1 MNWSTV
7 YNIIWSGVPRKALYA
22 ITVAAG
28 IPGVLILLGLL
39 CFICGRVKKC
49 ARRSTLG
56 GLPEMNSTVN
66 PETRV
71 IIAGLDG
78 PTIESYPR
86 IILGESR
93 RLPKPDDNT
102 CSICLCE
109 YKPKETLKTIPECKH
124 CFHSDCIDEWLLLN
138 ATCPVCRCSPE
149 RLTAAESWWESLICV
164 TLLAWVTIFSN
175 FFLLSWIFFL
185 LFLFESL

>member
-1 MNWSTV
+1 M
-7 YNIIWSGVPRKALYA
+7 
-22 ITVAAG
+22 
-28 IPGVLILLGLL
+28 
-39 CFICGRVKKC
+39 KC
-49 ARRSTLG
+49 ARRSPLG

-66 PETRV
+66 PETKV

-86 IILGESR
+86 IVLGESR

-138 ATCPVCRCSPE
+138 ATCPICRYSPE
-149 RLTAAESWWESLICV
+149 RLTPAPESWWESLFCV
-164 TLLAWVTIFSN
+164 TLLAWVTMLVKD
-175 FFLLSWIFFL
+175 FLQL
-185 LFLFESL
+185 LFTFLNLFFF